1 VRGAVGLSHDW
12 NGVNVNPNFAN
23 SLAVCPRG
31 HSMLRPRLTI
41 ATAMIVVLVTA
52 LALAALRS
60 PTRWW
65 ASILFSLEVTA
76 LSVAAVVGLTQRGAR
91 QGACAGMVVFG
102 FLYLHYAF
110 ADVDRPPLITNAL
123 VEILADRLYA
133 PLVWE
138 SRSGGSPTPPG
149 RFRQFTVFE
158 DSATRP
164 NNSPNWVHIDV
175 LTYRQIGHLCI
186 APLAGAVGAALGTAL
201 SRRGRA
207 SGRDAAS

>member
-1 VRGAVGLSHDW
+1 
-12 NGVNVNPNFAN
+12 
-23 SLAVCPRG
+23 
-31 HSMLRPRLTI
+31 
-41 ATAMIVVLVTA
+41 MIVVLVTA

-76 LSVAAVVGLTQRGAR
+76 LAIAAVVGLTQRGAR

-123 VEILADRLYA
+123 VEILADRIYTPA
-133 PLVWE
+133 FWE
-138 SRSGGSPTPPG
+138 SPSDAGPG
-149 RFRQFTVFE
+149 RFRRFTVFE
-158 DSATRP
+158 DRTSRP
-164 NNSPNWVHIDV
+164 HNSPNLVHIDV

-201 SRRGRA
+201 LRRGSA

>member
-1 VRGAVGLSHDW
+1 
-12 NGVNVNPNFAN
+12 
-23 SLAVCPRG
+23 
-31 HSMLRPRLTI
+31 MLRPRLTI
-41 ATAMIVVLVTA
+41 ATAMLVVLVTA

-76 LSVAAVVGLTQRGAR
+76 LAIAAVVGLTQRGAR

-123 VEILADRLYA
+123 IEILADRIYT
-133 PLVWE
+133 PVVWDR
-138 SRSGGSPTPPG
+138 SSGGMRSEH
-149 RFRQFTVFE
+149 RFRGFTVFE

-164 NNSPNWVHIDV
+164 QNGPNLVHIDV
-175 LTYRQIGHLCI
+175 LTCRQIGHLCI